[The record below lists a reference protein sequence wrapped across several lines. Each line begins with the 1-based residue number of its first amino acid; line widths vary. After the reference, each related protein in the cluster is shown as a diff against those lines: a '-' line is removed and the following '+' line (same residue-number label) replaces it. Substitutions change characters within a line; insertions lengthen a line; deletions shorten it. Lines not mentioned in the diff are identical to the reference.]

1 MAKKTSSA
9 SQSKLNFGKRKSH
22 PKGKKSVGPKQE
34 KLKRY
39 RGGGR

>member
-1 MAKKTSSA
+1 MAKKPSA
-9 SQSKLNFGKRKSH
+9 SQSKLNFGKKKAH
-22 PKGKKSVGPKQE
+22 PIGKKSVGPKEQ

>member
-1 MAKKTSSA
+1 MAKKTTA
-9 SQSKLNFGKRKSH
+9 SQTKLNFGKRKSH
-22 PKGKKSVGPKQE
+22 PIGKKSTGPKEQ